1 MGGSLS
7 LIARSPDR
15 PPVELSGIA
24 EREPRD
30 WRSRR
35 IVHSLYATTHIRP

>member
-7 LIARSPDR
+7 PIARFPDR

-24 EREPRD
+24 EPEPRD
-30 WRSRR
+30 
-35 IVHSLYATTHIRP
+35 